1 VRWCDKGYDRSA
13 VGRIRGAIDIGRV
26 DEVND
31 DSDLEADD
39 RVGDQI
45 IRLPDAR
52 NCEAA

>member
-1 VRWCDKGYDRSA
+1 VRWCDEGYDRSA
-13 VGRIRGAIDIGRV
+13 MGRIRGAIDIGRV

-39 RVGDQI
+39 RAGDQT